1 MINTLRLNEFK
12 ALYKA
17 WKTKIPWVDHLLL
30 GLLVFIENVLIKNRV
45 KVEVDKAIEEYKT
58 LHETDLPDMVSPL
71 YTEKPSDT
79 STRLPEMRL
88 TAPWYIDTYDEK

>member
-1 MINTLRLNEFK
+1 MDQLKLNEFK

-30 GLLVFIENVLIKNRV
+30 GLLVWLEEKLISTRV
-45 KVEVDKAIEEYKT
+45 DNELDTAIEEYEKV
-58 LHETDLPDMVSPL
+58 EEPLPDCVTPV
-71 YTEKPSDT
+71 YTEKLSDT

-88 TAPWYIDTYDEK
+88 TAPWYTDTKQ

>member
-1 MINTLRLNEFK
+1 VEQKLRLNEFK

-30 GLLVFIENVLIKNRV
+30 GLLVWLESKLIDNRV
-45 KVEVDKAIEEYKT
+45 RVELDEAIKEWET
-58 LHETDLPDMVSPL
+58 LQPPSIQSPV

-79 STRLPEMRL
+79 STSLPEMRL